1 MEARD
6 ASAAE
11 KGLQRSNNLP
21 PQSFRLT
28 VRVKRTKE
36 HVAIIYLRRTM
47 LLAYCIFTGVK
58 RLSSMLCEPEY
69 LADGCAN

>member
-11 KGLQRSNNLP
+11 RGLQRSNNPL
-21 PQSFRLT
+21 PQSFRLM

-36 HVAIIYLRRTM
+36 PVAIIDLRWM
-47 LLAYCIFTGVK
+47 ILPAYCIFTAVK
-58 RLSSMLCEPEY
+58 RFSSMLGI
-69 LADGCAN
+69 LS